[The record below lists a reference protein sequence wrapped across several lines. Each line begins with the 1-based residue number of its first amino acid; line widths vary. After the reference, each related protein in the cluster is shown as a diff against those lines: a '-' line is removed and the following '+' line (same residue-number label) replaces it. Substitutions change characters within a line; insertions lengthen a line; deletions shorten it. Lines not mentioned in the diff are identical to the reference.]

1 MSRLTP
7 IIKFLLPVLDVLLIP
22 ITFLSALSLKG
33 VRRAGV
39 HRMPVSRAILRMVG
53 VFPIRRHYYEPLF
66 HPGDLTD
73 SLQTKRALPGIDFNA
88 SEQVELVKKFSYT
101 MELEGIPF
109 APTDDLTFHFKN
121 RAFESGDAEFLYN
134 FIRLKRPRKIYEIGS
149 GNSTL
154 MARRAIAKNKE
165 DDARYEC
172 DHVCIEPYEAP
183 WLEKTGVCVI
193 RKMVQEVDKSLFK
206 KLNEGDML
214 FIDSSH
220 MVRPQGDVLFEYLEI
235 LPILN
240 PGVIVHV
247 HDVFTPRDYLREWI
261 VDEVRF
267 WNEQYILEAFLTHN
281 DKWKVIAALNY
292 LRHEHF
298 DLLKEKC
305 PYLTLDRDPGSFY
318 IQKNA

>member
-1 MSRLTP
+1 MSRMTP
-7 IIKFLLPVLDVLLIP
+7 IIKILLPVLDILLIP
-22 ITFLSALSLKG
+22 VTFLSALALKG

-39 HRMPVSRAILRMVG
+39 HRMPISRAILRMVG

-88 SEQVELVKKFSYT
+88 CEQVELVKKFSYT
-101 MELEGIPF
+101 EELEGISF
-109 APTDDLTFHFKN
+109 VHTDDLTFHFKN

-134 FIRLKRPRKIYEIGS
+134 FIRLRKPAKIYEIGS

-165 DDARYEC
+165 DNPSYDC

-183 WLEKTGVCVI
+183 WLEKTGVCVL
-193 RKMVQEVDKSLFK
+193 RKMVQHVDKSLFK
-206 KLNEGDML
+206 KLEEGDML

-318 IQKNA
+318 IQKTA